1 MSEGAGARG
10 RERRKRHR
18 PPAAGVRAVRRCC
31 RSGGGGALLGSVLF
45 QRSAWAG
52 LIGGFLDHRLSLH
65 GLLAALL
72 AMLVPLTV
80 RPAVEEE
87 HSAMTLAGMG
97 ALTGSTLAVA
107 APVFVA
113 AGTGMLPHALTAA
126 TMITMGASMGGML
139 GGGWQAWRQR
149 QRPT

>member
-1 MSEGAGARG
+1 MI
-10 RERRKRHR
+10 
-18 PPAAGVRAVRRCC
+18 
-31 RSGGGGALLGSVLF
+31 GSVLF

-65 GLLAALL
+65 GMLAAFLT
-72 AMLVPLTV
+72 MLVPLTV
-80 RPAVEEE
+80 RPEVEDE

-113 AGTGMLPHALTAA
+113 AGTGMLHHALTAA
-126 TMITMGASMGGML
+126 AMITMGASMGGML
-139 GGGWQAWRQR
+139 GGGWQAWRQLR
-149 QRPT
+149 RPS